1 MEENKDNSA
10 ASGGVSSEK
19 MSAKEKIQQMKA
31 RIQAKS
37 KKKDEGA
44 RPEEEK
50 KSDKVLIIV
59 DDSQRDYLASA
70 SRDKTIKIWEVR
82 NCRVVITLVG
92 HDNWVTDL
100 VFHPNGKYLLSSS
113 DDKSMRI
120 WDLSNGRC
128 SRKIAN
134 AHDHFVSTLDMRGKI
149 VVTGSVDK
157 SLKIWT
163 CR

>member
-1 MEENKDNSA
+1 MVLGEE
-10 ASGGVSSEK
+10 V
-19 MSAKEKIQQMKA
+19 
-31 RIQAKS
+31 
-37 KKKDEGA
+37 
-44 RPEEEK
+44 
-50 KSDKVLIIV
+50 
-59 DDSQRDYLASA
+59 QRDYLASA

-82 NCRVVITLVG
+82 NSRCVITLQG

-100 VFHPNGKYLLSSS
+100 VFHPGGKYLLSSS

-128 SRKIAN
+128 YRKILN
-134 AHDHFVSTLDMRGKI
+134 AHDHFVSTIDMRAKV

-157 SLKIWT
+157 TLKVWT

>member
-1 MEENKDNSA
+1 M
-10 ASGGVSSEK
+10 
-19 MSAKEKIQQMKA
+19 
-31 RIQAKS
+31 QAK
-37 KKKDEGA
+37 KNILKNEGA
-44 RPEEEK
+44 AAEEEK
-50 KSDKVLIIV
+50 KIDKNLVIV
-59 DDSQRDYLASA
+59 DEASRDYLASA

-82 NCRVVITLVG
+82 NCRVVITLTG

-128 SRKIAN
+128 FRRINN
-134 AHDHFVSTLDMRGKI
+134 AHDHFVSTIDMKGKL

-157 SLKIWT
+157 SLKVWT

>member
-1 MEENKDNSA
+1 
-10 ASGGVSSEK
+10 
-19 MSAKEKIQQMKA
+19 MKA
-31 RIQAKS
+31 KMQAR

-44 RPEEEK
+44 QPEEEK
-50 KSDKVLIIV
+50 KQSAGTQVVLSDDV
-59 DDSQRDYLASA
+59 QRDYLASA

-82 NCRVVITLVG
+82 NSRCVITLVG

-100 VFHPNGKYLLSSS
+100 VFHPSGKYLLSSS
-113 DDKSMRI
+113 DDKSIRV

-128 SRKIAN
+128 YRKIQN
-134 AHDHFVSTLDMRGKI
+134 AHDHFVSTIDMKPKV

-157 SLKIWT
+157 TLKVWN

>member
-1 MEENKDNSA
+1 M
-10 ASGGVSSEK
+10 V
-19 MSAKEKIQQMKA
+19 
-31 RIQAKS
+31 
-37 KKKDEGA
+37 
-44 RPEEEK
+44 
-50 KSDKVLIIV
+50 IV
-59 DDSQRDYLASA
+59 DESSRDYLASA

-82 NCRVVITLVG
+82 NSRVVITLVG

-100 VFHPNGKYLLSSS
+100 VFHPTGKYLLSSS

-128 SRKIAN
+128 CKKIQN
-134 AHDHFVSTLDMRGKI
+134 AHDHFVSTIDMKGKL